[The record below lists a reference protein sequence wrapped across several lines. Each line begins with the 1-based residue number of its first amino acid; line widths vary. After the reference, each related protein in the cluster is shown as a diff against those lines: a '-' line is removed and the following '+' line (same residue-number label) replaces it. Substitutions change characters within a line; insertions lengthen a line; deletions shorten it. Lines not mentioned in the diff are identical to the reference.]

1 MWLAP
6 IHDVTF
12 AQRVLKSI
20 EGQEKDYGTWPRVH
34 GMLSLAANVS
44 PPLCYFNDEAD
55 CDTGTGKSFLLDHKQ
70 VVWNFPLVI
79 SSDHQSSVS
88 PLPLSLPL
96 SVLFSTGQPADVT
109 LQISTAECGLQS
121 LQIPRCWGINQDER
135 IL

>member
-6 IHDVTF
+6 IHDVSF

-44 PPLCYFNDEAD
+44 HKLRHDVDRTDWNA
-55 CDTGTGKSFLLDHKQ
+55 GTGKPILSDHKQ
-70 VVWNFPLVI
+70 AIRDIPFVI

-88 PLPLSLPL
+88 DSQLLPLSA
-96 SVLFSTGQPADVT
+96 VD
-109 LQISTAECGLQS
+109 
-121 LQIPRCWGINQDER
+121 
-135 IL
+135 

>member
-44 PPLCYFNDEAD
+44 
-55 CDTGTGKSFLLDHKQ
+55 
-70 VVWNFPLVI
+70 
-79 SSDHQSSVS
+79 S
-88 PLPLSLPL
+88 P
-96 SVLFSTGQPADVT
+96 
-109 LQISTAECGLQS
+109 
-121 LQIPRCWGINQDER
+121 
-135 IL
+135 

>member
-44 PPLCYFNDEAD
+44 HPSP
-55 CDTGTGKSFLLDHKQ
+55 
-70 VVWNFPLVI
+70 I
-79 SSDHQSSVS
+79 SHLTYHEQ
-88 PLPLSLPL
+88 
-96 SVLFSTGQPADVT
+96 
-109 LQISTAECGLQS
+109 
-121 LQIPRCWGINQDER
+121 N
-135 IL
+135 